1 MSGRVILKAQGV
13 GLSYRQRTGL
23 LRHERFWGLRD
34 VSLELREGETLGIIG
49 SNGAGKSTLLRMLA
63 GVVAPDCGTL
73 WRRPGTTASL
83 LALNAG
89 FKPELSGRENTI
101 FGGLLLGL
109 SRREIGARL
118 EQIKAY
124 SDLNEFFERP
134 VGTYSTGMRARL
146 GFALAMNADPD
157 ILLIDEVLGV
167 GDESFKYKS
176 QQAMKEKIRSNK
188 TVVLVSHSMDA
199 VRELSDRVLWMH
211 EGRSI
216 LCDESNKVVDAYL
229 ETIRMVVRE
238 MQKKDRETARALAVA
253 AAANNAAK
261 SDRPVVVNDRANS

>member
-1 MSGRVILKAQGV
+1 MSGQVILKAQGV

-23 LRHERFWGLRD
+23 LRHERFWGLKD
-34 VSLELREGETLGIIG
+34 VSLELREGETLGVIG

-63 GVVAPDCGTL
+63 GVVAPDRGTL

-109 SRREIGARL
+109 SRKEIDERL
-118 EQIKAY
+118 EKIRDY

-176 QQAMKEKIRSNK
+176 QQAMKDKIRSNK
-188 TVVLVSHSMDA
+188 TVVLVSHSMEA

-211 EGRSI
+211 EGRSV
-216 LCDESNKVVDAYL
+216 LCDESSKVIDAYL
-229 ETIRMVVRE
+229 EAIRLVVKEIRKKERE
-238 MQKKDRETARALAVA
+238 AAKILGGENAKNSAAEFSA
-253 AAANNAAK
+253 AATNSLAK
-261 SDRPVVVNDRANS
+261 L